1 MLRYRHA
8 ACPIAT
14 LSLSQ
19 ATIAGGGVI
28 PHIHKSL
35 INKVPVPRL
44 HVVHQLRNAW
54 PTSTHLQVLHML
66 AATYTNSY

>member
-8 ACPIAT
+8 ACTTAT

-35 INKVPVPRL
+35 INKVRCL
-44 HVVHQLRNAW
+44 SLA
-54 PTSTHLQVLHML
+54 SMLFISSECMAHLNSFAS
-66 AATYTNSY
+66 AAHARSNIH